1 MLPYAIPRVVKFIE
15 AENRLVSAWA
25 WEEQNGEILLN
36 DDRASVLQDDN
47 ILEMDGGVGCITMSM
62 CLMPLNSNTE
72 KWVRWYNKL
81 HVMYNLAPLKKENR
95 TKPGLCCHTDQ
106 LQPWED
112 LGKTSGLEG
121 FSEPVSLVSAGMTPP
136 LLKVAV
142 RLMWANH
149 RHSETPLL
157 SSGHRPGHWIFLTLY
172 QICYN
177 IAFVLRFWFFG
188 PKACKIL
195 VLPPEMDPMTSAVRT
210 MSPNH

>member
-1 MLPYAIPRVVKFIE
+1 
-15 AENRLVSAWA
+15 
-25 WEEQNGEILLN
+25 
-36 DDRASVLQDDN
+36 
-47 ILEMDGGVGCITMSM
+47 MDGGDGCITMSM
-62 CLMPLNSNTE
+62 CLMALNSNTE

-81 HVMYNLAPLKKENR
+81 HVTYNLAHLKKENR

-106 LQPWED
+106 FQPWNTQAGPRF
-112 LGKTSGLEG
+112 LLA
-121 FSEPVSLVSAGMTPP
+121 PVSLVSAGMTPQ

-157 SSGHRPGHWIFLTLY
+157 SSSHRPGHSGFFFNSLSNLLQY
-172 QICYN
+172 C
-177 IAFVLRFWFFG
+177 FCFMVLVLG

-195 VLPPEMDPMTSAVRT
+195 GPGPEMDPMTSAVRT

>member
-1 MLPYAIPRVVKFIE
+1 MVV
-15 AENRLVSAWA
+15 
-25 WEEQNGEILLN
+25 
-36 DDRASVLQDDN
+36 
-47 ILEMDGGVGCITMSM
+47 VGCITMSM

-81 HVMYNLAPLKKENR
+81 HVMYNLALLKKENR

-112 LGKTSGLEG
+112 LGRTWGLEG

-157 SSGHRPGHWIFLTLY
+157 SSGHRPGHWIFFNSLSNLLQYCFCFT
-172 QICYN
+172 
-177 IAFVLRFWFFG
+177 VLVFWPQG
-188 PKACKIL
+188 MQDL
-195 VLPPEMDPMTSAVRT
+195 SSSTRDGSHDLSSENNES
-210 MSPNH
+210 